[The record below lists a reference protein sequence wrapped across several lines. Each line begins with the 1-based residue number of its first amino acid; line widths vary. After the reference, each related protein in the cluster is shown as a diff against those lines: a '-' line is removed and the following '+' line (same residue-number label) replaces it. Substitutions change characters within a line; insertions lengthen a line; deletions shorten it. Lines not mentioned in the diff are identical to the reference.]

1 MKRPR
6 FLLLHLWRRIRRL
19 RRNLRASEEQRC
31 LFEGKYKHCLAR
43 VEELQNEIERL
54 KKTNLEEV
62 ERMGRI
68 ANEMMGKAAAEH
80 YEAYE
85 WAENYKTVE
94 FQLTAARAEC
104 ALWKARADRLTENV
118 KALEVKQVLEKR

>member
-6 FLLLHLWRRIRRL
+6 FLLLHLWRRGRTL
-19 RRNLRASEEQRC
+19 RRNVRGTEGQRRLC
-31 LFEGKYKHCLAR
+31 EGEYQHCLAR

-68 ANEMMGKAAAEH
+68 ANEMMGKASAEH
-80 YEAYE
+80 YQAYE
-85 WAENYKTVE
+85 WAENYKTME

-104 ALWKARADRLTENV
+104 ALWKARAEGLTE
-118 KALEVKQVLEKR
+118 KMKAIEAKPALEGR